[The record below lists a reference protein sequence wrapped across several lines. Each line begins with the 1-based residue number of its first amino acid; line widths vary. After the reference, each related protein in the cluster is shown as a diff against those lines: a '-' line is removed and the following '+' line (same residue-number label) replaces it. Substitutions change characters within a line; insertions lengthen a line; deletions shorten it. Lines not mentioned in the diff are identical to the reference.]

1 MLTAGCMKLDA
12 AGRVI
17 IAIDG
22 VPVAFNGGTP
32 VTASGAMAAAAGSP
46 DVFLASFGY
55 VIDGAICAR
64 NIAPANPSGQGGFGR
79 DSAGGLTFA
88 TLEPIASYIAGIP
101 VTSDGRI
108 AVTLEGPP
116 PVNTSGF
123 DTGFDQTAFH

>member
-12 AGRVI
+12 AGRVL

-32 VTASGAMAAAAGSP
+32 VTESGAMAAASGNP
-46 DVFLASFGY
+46 EVFLASFGY
-55 VIDGAICAR
+55 VTDGAICAR
-64 NIAPANPSGQGGFGR
+64 NIVPVSEGYGGFGR

-88 TLEPIASYIAGIP
+88 TAEPIASYIAGIP
-101 VTSDGRI
+101 VTADGRI
-108 AVTLEGPP
+108 AVTVEGPPP

-123 DTGFDQTAFH
+123 TSGFDETAFH